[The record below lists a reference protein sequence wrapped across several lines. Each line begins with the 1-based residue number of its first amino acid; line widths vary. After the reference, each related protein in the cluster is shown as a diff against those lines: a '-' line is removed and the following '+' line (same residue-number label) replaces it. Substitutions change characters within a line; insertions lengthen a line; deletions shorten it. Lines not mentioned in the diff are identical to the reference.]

1 MCRNLV
7 IILLQEFIPTCP
19 DSSFS
24 YIIPSPVQCDLYY
37 LCEFGTA
44 SRRFVSHLNQ
54 ENRTWERNMLE
65 LINSVLD
72 LSMFSLDTLKK
83 KFSRIWI
90 RHFRMDWIRIRIL
103 YSSRKQTSPL
113 VHVSH
118 YKSIGGLQN
127 SLPKKYVPGRY
138 S

>member
-44 SRRFVSHLNQ
+44 SRRFVSHFHR
-54 ENRTWERNMLE
+54 ENGIGSGICLSCS
-65 LINSVLD
+65 SVLWT
-72 LSMFSLDTLKK
+72 SQMFSLDTFFK
-83 KFSRIWI
+83 
-90 RHFRMDWIRIRIL
+90 
-103 YSSRKQTSPL
+103 
-113 VHVSH
+113 V
-118 YKSIGGLQN
+118 
-127 SLPKKYVPGRY
+127 LPDPD
-138 S
+138 SAF